1 MPRRLI
7 VFAFVWMAVAVPATH
22 AAVHATRPSPTTL
35 PGSFAGISVETTL
48 VPSWFGVGCAS
59 AARAALAMLG
69 RPEIRVGGNSQD
81 RLWPNAP
88 LPPGQ
93 NQVAGP
99 DYFHALHCLSAIGS
113 PVMVGLNLLGQNSQA
128 TGDLLAAVKNVV
140 DPKLL
145 TISLGN
151 EPNAY
156 GSRLPAPGG
165 YPGFLTLYGQ
175 MLSDLQS
182 RFGASLP
189 PVAGP
194 DAGTTHWT
202 EETARFVTDQ
212 APAQVDDHLYGL
224 SGCRQTP
231 GTPTYP
237 TIDQLLTPQAASS
250 LVGYLN
256 PVVAAANEAGIP
268 AQISEANSV
277 ACSGVAG
284 VSDSA
289 ESGLW
294 AMSLLG
300 GATTVGFSRVEF
312 HASGG
317 SYDPFVIAGDNIT
330 FRPEWLA
337 MMLANRL
344 WPVGTRPMHLTGTL
358 QKGIG
363 AWIAQRPGG
372 SLAAMIV
379 NYDRT
384 NPHTLVLRTTKRA
397 ATVGRVTVLNPTTLT
412 LDGRRP
418 RLGERPAELDR
429 HQHARAPAGQEGHG
443 PGGNAARIGCL
454 AAARLSQAPPSPGLR
469 RASDRTEAVRTSRVR
484 MDSSRD
490 KAVGR

>member
-1 MPRRLI
+1 MLRRLI
-7 VFAFVWMAVAVPATH
+7 TCVFVVLAVSVPAAG
-22 AAVHATRPSPTTL
+22 AAVHPTNPSPQTL
-35 PGSFAGISVETTL
+35 PDSFAGISVETTL
-48 VPSWFGVGCAS
+48 VPTWFGTGCKS
-59 AARAALAMLG
+59 AARVALAMLG

-81 RLWPNAP
+81 RLWPTAP

-93 NQVAGP
+93 NQVAGA
-99 DYFHALHCLSAIGS
+99 DYYHALHCLSAIRS
-113 PVMVGLNLLGQNSQA
+113 PVIVGLNLLGQNSKA

-140 DPKLL
+140 DPRLL
-145 TISLGN
+145 TISVGN

-175 MLSDLQS
+175 MVGDLQS
-182 RFGASLP
+182 RFGTSLP
-189 PVAGP
+189 PIAGP

-202 EETARFVTDQ
+202 DETAKFVTDQ
-212 APAQVDDHLYGL
+212 GPDQVNDHLYGL
-224 SGCRQTP
+224 SACRQTP

-250 LVGYLN
+250 LVGHLS
-256 PVVAAANEAGIP
+256 PVVAAARADGIP

-277 ACSGVAG
+277 ACSGVPG

-300 GATTVGFSRVEF
+300 GAATVGFSRVEF

-317 SYDPFVIAGDNIT
+317 SYDPFVISANGIT

-337 MMLANRL
+337 MLLANRL
-344 WPVGTRPMHLTGTL
+344 WPVGTRPMHLTGAF

-363 AWIAQRPGG
+363 AWIGQRPDG

-384 NPHTLVLRTTKRA
+384 NPHTLVLRTTKQR

-412 LDGRRP
+412 LDGRQ
-418 RLGERPAELDR
+418 LAWADGQPAWTGTSTLEHPPLKNR
-429 HQHARAPAGQEGHG
+429 TVNVVMP
-443 PGGNAARIGCL
+443 PGSGAWI
-454 AAARLSQAPPSPGLR
+454 RLS
-469 RASDRTEAVRTSRVR
+469 
-484 MDSSRD
+484 
-490 KAVGR
+490 